1 MSFIKKKDMIAM
13 LLAGG
18 QGSRLGV
25 LTKDV
30 AKPAVPF
37 GGKYRIID
45 FALSNCTNSDID
57 TVGVLTQYQPM
68 ELNAYIGNGQPWD
81 FDRMYGGVS
90 VLPPYVKGKAG
101 EWYKGTANSIF
112 QNIPFIDQFDPNYVI
127 VLSGDHIYKMNYR
140 WMLDHHLKKDA
151 DCTIAVIEVPIEE
164 ASRFGVMSTDQNLK
178 ITEFQEKPEKPKS
191 NLASMGVYIFNWPK
205 LKEYLIKDEATP
217 NSSNDFGKDVI
228 PAMLK
233 NNERLYAYKYLGYWK
248 DVGTLQSFWEANMDL
263 LKEDVSLELYDPRW
277 KIYARNAN
285 APPQYIGK
293 DAHLDTVHIS
303 EGCMIEGSITN
314 SIIFPKVTVQKG
326 ATISNS
332 VIMSGAKIEKGVD
345 LNYTIVAEGA
355 VIGENTVIGKPAT
368 TKKIPSISI
377 VAKDVVIRPEAI
389 IKSGS
394 VVSEDM

>member
-25 LTKDV
+25 LTQGV

-45 FALSNCTNSDID
+45 FALSNCVNSDID

-81 FDRMYGGVS
+81 LDRMYGGVS

-112 QNIPFIDQFDPNYVI
+112 QNIPYIDQYTPNYVV
-127 VLSGDHIYKMNYR
+127 VLSGDHVYKMNYR
-140 WMLDHHLKKDA
+140 WMLDHHIKTDA
-151 DCTIAVIEVPIEE
+151 DCTIAVIEVPMEE
-164 ASRFGVMSTDQNLK
+164 ASRFGVMSTDENLR

-205 LKEYLIKDEATP
+205 LKEYLIKDEE
-217 NSSNDFGKDVI
+217 NKKSSNDFGKDVI

-263 LKEDVSLELYDPRW
+263 LKEDISLELYDPRW
-277 KIYARNAN
+277 KIYARNSN
-285 APPQYIGK
+285 APPQYIGNGAK
-293 DAHLDTVHIS
+293 LRKVHIS
-303 EGCMIEGSITN
+303 EGCMIEGDIEN
-314 SIIFPKVTVQKG
+314 SIIFPKVVVKKG
-326 ATISNS
+326 AKISHS
-332 VIMSGAKIEKGVD
+332 VIMSGCTIEEDAD
-345 LNYTIVAEGA
+345 LHYTIVAEGA
-355 VIGENTVIGKPAT
+355 VIGKNVTIGSPVSGKKKPL
-368 TKKIPSISI
+368 ISI
-377 VAKDVVIRPEAI
+377 VASKVV
-389 IKSGS
+389 IKSGNEIKAGT
-394 VVSEDM
+394 VVSEDI